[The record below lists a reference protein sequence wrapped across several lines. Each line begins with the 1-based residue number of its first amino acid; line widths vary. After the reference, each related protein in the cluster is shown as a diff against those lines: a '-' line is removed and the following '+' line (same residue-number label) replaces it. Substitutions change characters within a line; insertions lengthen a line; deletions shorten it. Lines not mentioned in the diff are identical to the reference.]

1 MVRFGAFGRVYAA
14 RRTGPTKGDVPPTG
28 IYDRRSYDRR
38 SYEQVKQKPR
48 LAAGLTLHDPD

>member
-1 MVRFGAFGRVYAA
+1 M
-14 RRTGPTKGDVPPTG
+14 PPTG
-28 IYDRRSYDRR
+28 IYDRR

>member
-1 MVRFGAFGRVYAA
+1 
-14 RRTGPTKGDVPPTG
+14 VPPTG